1 MGRGRRAYGH
11 ICNQEGRYGGGSLW
25 KVFTN
30 FFCFLTLSRKQ
41 GYGLRVRMEK
51 DVTLG
56 DKDSEWQGKNGL
68 LDNPF

>member
-1 MGRGRRAYGH
+1 MRMGTYAIRKVDMVEGAYG
-11 ICNQEGRYGGGSLW
+11 RSLLI
-25 KVFTN
+25 
-30 FFCFLTLSRKQ
+30 CFLTLSRKQ

-51 DVTLG
+51 DVSLG